1 LHKALAVQSTDV
13 TVAIPEEIIMMLMTR
28 RRVVALFI
36 GYASVSPVL
45 DAFGQGYPAR
55 PVRIVIAASPGGA
68 ADTPGRILGAKLAES
83 WSQSVVF
90 DNRPGASGVLGTDHV
105 AKSAPDGYTMLLVG
119 NTHAIRPAV
128 YRKLPY
134 HPQNDFVAVAQLITS
149 PNVLVVHPSMPVR
162 SAQDLIALAKAR
174 PGQIDYV
181 SSGVA
186 SAQHLCMALFVT
198 MAGIK
203 LNHVPYKGSGQAR
216 SDLLGG
222 HVPVGMPGLASVI
235 RDVRVGRLRA
245 LGVTSVRRSTQLPEV
260 PTIAEGGVTGYEAEQ
275 WNGLLAPTGTPL
287 EAIERIN
294 GEFAKIFKQPE
305 VQQQMRN
312 LGVEPNYLGAEAF
325 GTMIKN
331 EFVKWT
337 KIVEAVGARAD

>member
-1 LHKALAVQSTDV
+1 
-13 TVAIPEEIIMMLMTR
+13 MTR
-28 RRVVALFI
+28 ASQQRLGALLI
-36 GYASVSPVL
+36 VCTSAAPL
-45 DAFGQGYPAR
+45 ADAIGQGYPTR

-68 ADTPGRILGAKLAES
+68 ADTPGRILGAKLAEA

-105 AKSAPDGYTMLLVG
+105 AKSAPDGYTLLLVG

-162 SAQDLIALAKAR
+162 SVKELIALANAR

-186 SAQHLCMALFVT
+186 SGQHLCMALFVT
-198 MAGIK
+198 LAGIK

-222 HVPVGMPGLASVI
+222 HVPIGIPGIASVI
-235 RDVRVGRLRA
+235 RDVRTGRLRA
-245 LGVTSVRRSTQLPEV
+245 LGVTSVQRSSQLPEV
-260 PTIAEGGVTGYEAEQ
+260 PTLAEAGVPGYEAEQ

-294 GEFAKIFKQPE
+294 TEFAKILSLPE

-312 LGVEPNYLGAEAF
+312 LGAEPNFLASEPFGA
-325 GTMIKN
+325 MIKT
-331 EFVKWT
+331 EIVKWS
-337 KIVEAVGARAD
+337 KIVEAVGARGE

>member
-1 LHKALAVQSTDV
+1 
-13 TVAIPEEIIMMLMTR
+13 MT
-28 RRVVALFI
+28 I
-36 GYASVSPVL
+36 ASQQRFGVLLIVCASAAPVL
-45 DAFGQGYPAR
+45 DAFGQGYPTR

-68 ADTPGRILGAKLAES
+68 ADTPGRMLGAKLAEN

-105 AKSAPDGYTMLLVG
+105 AKSAPDGYTLLLTG

-134 HPQNDFVAVAQLITS
+134 DPVSDFVAVAQLITS

-162 SAQDLIALAKAR
+162 SVKDLISLAKAR

-186 SAQHLCMALFVT
+186 SAQHLCMALFVS

-203 LNHVPYKGSGQAR
+203 VNHVPYKGSGQAR

-222 HVPVGMPGLASVI
+222 HVPVGMPGIASVI
-235 RDVRVGRLRA
+235 REVRTGRLRA
-245 LGVTSVRRSTQLPEV
+245 LAVTSVRRSSQLPEV
-260 PTIAEGGVTGYEAEQ
+260 PTLAEAGVSGYEAEQ
-275 WNGLLAPTGTPL
+275 WNGLLAPAGTPL
-287 EAIERIN
+287 EAIERLN
-294 GEFAKIFKQPE
+294 TELAKILRQSD
-305 VQQQMRN
+305 VQQQLRN
-312 LGVEPNYLGAEAF
+312 LGAEPNYLAAEPFGALLRTE
-325 GTMIKN
+325 IP
-331 EFVKWT
+331 KWR
-337 KIVEAVGARAD
+337 KIVETVGARAD

>member
-1 LHKALAVQSTDV
+1 MELNPRQCLGALLVVCNWAAWVGAAV
-13 TVAIPEEIIMMLMTR
+13 A
-28 RRVVALFI
+28 
-36 GYASVSPVL
+36 
-45 DAFGQGYPAR
+45 QGYPTR

-83 WSQSVVF
+83 LSQPVVF

-105 AKSAPDGYTMLLVG
+105 AKSAPDGYTLLLIG

-134 HPQNDFVAVAQLITS
+134 HPLNDFAAVAQLITS

-162 SAQDLIALAKAR
+162 SVKELMSLAKAR

-181 SSGVA
+181 SSGTA
-186 SAQHLCMALFVT
+186 SAQHLCMALFVS

-222 HVPVGMPGLASVI
+222 HVPVGMPGIASVI
-235 RDVRVGRLRA
+235 SDVRNGRLRA
-245 LGVTSVRRSTQLPEV
+245 LGVTSVRRSSQLPDV
-260 PTIAEGGVTGYEAEQ
+260 PTLAEAGVRGYEAEQ
-275 WNGLLAPTGTPL
+275 WNGLLAPAGTPG
-287 EAIERIN
+287 EAVERLN
-294 GEFAKIFKQPE
+294 SELAKILRQPE

-312 LGVEPNYLGAEAF
+312 LGAEPNYLAAEAF
-325 GTMIKN
+325 SALIKT
-331 EFVKWT
+331 ELVKWS
-337 KIVEAVGARAD
+337 KIVDAIGARAD

>member
-1 LHKALAVQSTDV
+1 MTLGSPQRLAVLL
-13 TVAIPEEIIMMLMTR
+13 TVCTSSVPVIDAI
-28 RRVVALFI
+28 A
-36 GYASVSPVL
+36 
-45 DAFGQGYPAR
+45 QGYPTR

-68 ADTPGRILGAKLAES
+68 ADTPGRILGAKLAENL
-83 WSQSVVF
+83 SQSVVI

-105 AKSAPDGYTMLLVG
+105 AKSAPDGYTMLLTG

-134 HPQNDFVAVAQLITS
+134 DPLNDFAAVAQLITS

-162 SAQDLIALAKAR
+162 SVKELIALARAR

-222 HVPVGMPGLASVI
+222 HVPVGMPGIASVI

-245 LGVTSVRRSTQLPEV
+245 LGVTSARRSSQLPEV
-260 PTIAEGGVTGYEAEQ
+260 PTLADAGVTGYEAEQ
-275 WNGLLAPTGTPL
+275 WNGLLAPAGTPL
-287 EAIERIN
+287 DAIERLNTELAQILR
-294 GEFAKIFKQPE
+294 QPE

-312 LGVEPNYLGAEAF
+312 LGAEPNYLAAAPFGAL
-325 GTMIKN
+325 IKT
-331 EFVKWT
+331 EIVKWS
-337 KIVEAVGARAD
+337 KIVETVGARAE

>member
-1 LHKALAVQSTDV
+1 MMRESPQPWGALLMVALSAALAGETLAQS
-13 TVAIPEEIIMMLMTR
+13 
-28 RRVVALFI
+28 
-36 GYASVSPVL
+36 
-45 DAFGQGYPAR
+45 YPAR

-68 ADTPGRILGAKLAES
+68 ADTPGRIVGAKLAES

-105 AKSAPDGYTMLLVG
+105 AKSAADGYTLLLVG

-134 HPQNDFVAVAQLITS
+134 HPLNDFTAVAQLFTS

-162 SAQDLIALAKAR
+162 SVKELIALARSR

-186 SAQHLCMALFVT
+186 SGQHLFMALFVS

-222 HVPVGMPGLASVI
+222 HVPVGMPGVASVI
-235 RDVRVGRLRA
+235 RDIRIARLRA
-245 LGVTSVRRSTQLPEV
+245 LGVTSVRRSSELPEV
-260 PTIAEGGVTGYEAEQ
+260 PTLAEAGVAGYEAEQ
-275 WNGLLAPTGTPL
+275 WNGLLAPSATPL

-294 GEFAKIFKQPE
+294 NELAKLYKQPE
-305 VQQQMRN
+305 LQQQLRT
-312 LGVEPNYLGAEAF
+312 LGAEPNYLGADAF
-325 GTMIKN
+325 GAMIKT
-331 EFVKWT
+331 EMAKWSR
-337 KIVEAVGARAD
+337 IVEAVGARAE

>member
-1 LHKALAVQSTDV
+1 MALTIRQRFGA
-13 TVAIPEEIIMMLMTR
+13 LL
-28 RRVVALFI
+28 VVCMSA
-36 GYASVSPVL
+36 APVPH
-45 DAFGQGYPAR
+45 AYGQAYPVR

-68 ADTPGRILGAKLAES
+68 ADTPGRVLGAKLAENL
-83 WSQSVVF
+83 SQSVVI
-90 DNRPGASGVLGTDHV
+90 DNRPGASGVLGTDLV
-105 AKSAPDGYTMLLVG
+105 AKSAPDGYTLLLVG

-162 SAQDLIALAKAR
+162 SVKELISLARAR

-186 SAQHLCMALFVT
+186 SGQHLCMALFVT
-198 MAGIK
+198 LAGIK

-222 HVPVGMPGLASVI
+222 HVPIGMPGIASVI
-235 RDVRVGRLRA
+235 RDVRTGRLRA
-245 LGVTSVRRSTQLPEV
+245 LGVTSVQRSSQLPEV
-260 PTIAEGGVTGYEAEQ
+260 PTLAEAGVTGYEAEQ

-287 EAIERIN
+287 DAIERLN
-294 GEFAKIFKQPE
+294 TEFARILRQPD
-305 VQQQMRN
+305 VQQQIRT
-312 LGVEPNYLGAEAF
+312 LGAEPNFLGWEAF
-325 GTMIKN
+325 GALIKT
-331 EFVKWT
+331 EMVKWS
-337 KIVEAVGARAD
+337 KIVEAVGARAE

>member
-1 LHKALAVQSTDV
+1 MTLKSSQRFGPLLVLCTSAAPVVDAL
-13 TVAIPEEIIMMLMTR
+13 
-28 RRVVALFI
+28 
-36 GYASVSPVL
+36 
-45 DAFGQGYPAR
+45 GQAYPSR

-68 ADTPGRILGAKLAES
+68 ADTPGRILGAKLAENL
-83 WSQSVVF
+83 SQSVVF

-105 AKSAPDGYTMLLVG
+105 AKSAPDGYTMLLTG

-134 HPQNDFVAVAQLITS
+134 DPVNDFTAVAQLLTS

-162 SAQDLIALAKAR
+162 SVKGLIALAQAR

-186 SAQHLCMALFVT
+186 SAQHLCMALFVS

-222 HVPVGMPGLASVI
+222 HVPVGMPGIASVI

-245 LGVTSVRRSTQLPEV
+245 LGVTSVRRSSQLPEV
-260 PTIAEGGVTGYEAEQ
+260 PTLAEAGVTGYEAEQ
-275 WNGLLAPTGTPL
+275 WNGLLAPAGTPS
-287 EAIERIN
+287 EAIERLN
-294 GEFAKIFKQPE
+294 TELGKILSQPD

-312 LGVEPNYLGAEAF
+312 LGAEPSFLGAERF
-325 GTMIKN
+325 GALLKTEI
-331 EFVKWT
+331 VKWSR
-337 KIVEAVGARAD
+337 IVETVGARAE